1 MQQFRGEM
9 WPAQWLFSLLI
20 CAALAGCSSFNPQP
34 LDELGFVNRMQTQEQ
49 DGIKV
54 TVSVLTRQESRA
66 AFGKKLDKSLIQ
78 PVWIEIENNSQQPL
92 WLMLHGLDP
101 DYFSASEAAML
112 TQSGSADSK
121 NRIEKYFEQM
131 SIDQFVPKGGSTSG
145 FVFSNLKQGTKE
157 VRVRLLGDQ
166 TLLDFDFYVT
176 VPGLLADW
184 QRVDFKNIY
193 SEDEIIDFD
202 DPLEFR
208 KVLEDFLCCTTRK
221 DGTGSGDPINLVV
234 ISPTE
239 DSLLG
244 FIKAG
249 WDEAEIITAG
259 SSWRTAKSFLTGG
272 EYKYSPISAL
282 YIFGRPQDLSLQKAR
297 DTINERNHLR
307 LWLTP
312 WRFQGQAVL
321 IGGISR
327 DIGVFWTTRTWN
339 LTSHAIDSEVDE
351 ARNYVTENLV
361 TAQALSAYGF
371 VDGVGEITDET
382 PKKNLLGT
390 PWWTDGR
397 RAVLLLSD
405 TPVPLEELS
414 RLDWTPHLTD

>member
-1 MQQFRGEM
+1 MMQQSPGAN
-9 WPAQWLFSLLI
+9 WPALRFFALLI
-20 CAALAGCSSFNPQP
+20 CIVLAGCTSFKPQP
-34 LDELGFVNRMQTQEQ
+34 LDELDYVNRTATQER
-49 DGIKV
+49 DGVTV
-54 TVSVLTRQESRA
+54 TVSVLTRPESRA

-78 PVWIEIENNSQQPL
+78 PVWIEIENKSQRPL

-101 DYFSASEAAML
+101 DYFSASEAAGL
-112 TQSGSADSK
+112 AQRGTIG
-121 NRIEKYFEQM
+121 NEK
-131 SIDQFVPKGGSTSG
+131 IDQYFDEVAIDQAVPPGGRTSG

-157 VRVRLLGDQ
+157 VRVRLLGNQ
-166 TLLDFDFYVT
+166 TLLDFDFYVS
-176 VPGLLADW
+176 VPGLRADW
-184 QRVDFKNIY
+184 QRVDFVNIY

-208 KVLEDFLCCTTRK
+208 KVLEEFLCCTTRK
-221 DGTGSGDPINLVV
+221 DGSGSGDPINLVV
-234 ISPTE
+234 IAPSE

-249 WDEAEIITAG
+249 WDEAEIISAG

-282 YIFGRPQDLSLQKAR
+282 YIFERPQDISLQKAR

-312 WRFQGQAVL
+312 WRYQGKFVF

-351 ARNYVTENLV
+351 ARNYISEDLA
-361 TAQALSAYGF
+361 TAQAVSAYGF
-371 VDGVGEITDET
+371 IDGVGEVT
-382 PKKNLLGT
+382 PANPKENLLGT

-397 RAVLLLSD
+397 RALLILSD
-405 TPVPLEELS
+405 TPVPLEELA
-414 RLDWTPHLTD
+414 RLDWTSFLTD

>member
-1 MQQFRGEM
+1 MPQSCEKKWRVQRF
-9 WPAQWLFSLLI
+9 FSLLI
-20 CAALAGCSSFNPQP
+20 CIALAGCTSFSPQP
-34 LDELGFVNRMQTQEQ
+34 LDELDYVNRMQTQER
-49 DGIKV
+49 DGVTV

-92 WLMLHGLDP
+92 WLMLHGVDP
-101 DYFSASEAAML
+101 DYFSSSEAAAL
-112 TQSGSADSK
+112 AQSGAIDK
-121 NRIEKYFEQM
+121 DEIDNYFEQVA
-131 SIDQFVPKGGSTSG
+131 IDQFAPQGGRTSG

-157 VRVRLLGDQ
+157 VRVRLLGNQ
-166 TLLDFDFYVT
+166 TLLDFDFYVS
-176 VPGLLADW
+176 VPGLRADW
-184 QRVDFKNIY
+184 QRVDFANIY
-193 SEDEIIDFD
+193 SEDEITDFE

-208 KVLEDFLCCTTRK
+208 QVLNEFLCCTTKK

-234 ISPTE
+234 IIPSA

-249 WDEAEIITAG
+249 WDEAEIISAG

-282 YIFGRPQDLSLQKAR
+282 YIFGRPQDISLQKAR

-307 LWLTP
+307 LWLSP
-312 WRFQGQAVL
+312 WRYQGNRVFV
-321 IGGISR
+321 GGISR

-351 ARNYVTENLV
+351 ARNYVTEDLA
-361 TAQALSAYGF
+361 TAQALSAYGLI
-371 VDGVGEITDET
+371 DGVGEVT
-382 PKKNLLGT
+382 PANPKENLLGT

-397 RAVLLLSD
+397 RALLIMSD
-405 TPVPLEELS
+405 TPVPLEELG
-414 RLDWTPHLTD
+414 RIDWASYITN

>member
-1 MQQFRGEM
+1 MLRSHGTSS
-9 WPAQWLFSLLI
+9 PAPLFFSLLI
-20 CAALAGCSSFNPQP
+20 CTALASCTSFNPQP
-34 LDELGFVNRMQTQEQ
+34 LDTLDFANRTQTQER
-49 DGIKV
+49 DGVKV
-54 TVSVLTRQESRA
+54 TVSVLTRQEARA

-92 WLMLHGLDP
+92 WLMLHGMDP
-101 DYFSASEAAML
+101 NYFAASEAAAL
-112 TQSGSADSK
+112 VQGGSIGNDK
-121 NRIEKYFEQM
+121 VDKYFEQVA
-131 SIDQFVPKGGSTSG
+131 IDQFAPQGGRTSG

-157 VRVRLLGDQ
+157 VRVRLLGNQ
-166 TLLDFDFYVT
+166 TLLNFDFYVS
-176 VPGLLADW
+176 VPGLRADW
-184 QRVDFKNIY
+184 QRVDFTNIY

-208 KVLEDFLCCTTRK
+208 QVLEEFLCCTTK
-221 DGTGSGDPINLVV
+221 KNGAGSGDPINLVV
-234 ISPTE
+234 IAPSE

-249 WDEAEIITAG
+249 WDEAEIISAA
-259 SSWRTAKSFLTGG
+259 SSWRTAKSFLTSG

-282 YIFGRPQDLSLQKAR
+282 YIFERPQDISLQKAR

-312 WRFQGQAVL
+312 WRYQGQTVF

-351 ARNYVTENLV
+351 ARNYVTEDLA

-371 VDGVGEITDET
+371 VDGVGEVT
-382 PKKNLLGT
+382 PADPKENLLGT

-397 RAVLLLSD
+397 RALLILSD
-405 TPVPLEELS
+405 TPVPLGELA
-414 RLDWTPHLTD
+414 RLNWTRFLTD

>member
-1 MQQFRGEM
+1 
-9 WPAQWLFSLLI
+9 
-20 CAALAGCSSFNPQP
+20 
-34 LDELGFVNRMQTQEQ
+34 
-49 DGIKV
+49 
-54 TVSVLTRQESRA
+54 
-66 AFGKKLDKSLIQ
+66 
-78 PVWIEIENNSQQPL
+78 
-92 WLMLHGLDP
+92 MLHGLDP
-101 DYFSASEAAML
+101 NYFSASEAAAL
-112 TQSGSADSK
+112 VQRGGIDSK
-121 NRIEKYFEQM
+121 DKIDKYFEQVA
-131 SIDQFVPKGGSTSG
+131 IDQFVPQGGSTSG

-157 VRVRLLGDQ
+157 VRVRLLGDR
-166 TLLDFDFYVT
+166 TLLDFDFYVS
-176 VPGLLADW
+176 VPGLRADW
-184 QRVDFKNIY
+184 QQVDFKNIY

-202 DPLEFR
+202 DPLDFR
-208 KVLEDFLCCTTRK
+208 QALEDFLCCTTKK

-234 ISPTE
+234 VVPSQ
-239 DSLLG
+239 DSLQG
-244 FIKAG
+244 FVKAG

-282 YIFGRPQDLSLQKAR
+282 YIFERPQDISLQKAR

-312 WRFQGQAVL
+312 WRYHGNVVF

-339 LTSHAIDSEVDE
+339 LTSHAIDSEIDE
-351 ARNYVTENLV
+351 ARNYVTEDLA

-371 VDGVGEITDET
+371 VPGVGAVT
-382 PKKNLLGT
+382 PAKPKENLLGT

-397 RAVLLLSD
+397 RAVLILSD

-414 RLDWTPHLTD
+414 RLDWAAHLTDEPGDSDLN